1 MINKLVE
8 FSKKNIFVIL
18 IIIISSLYLIPLINT
33 QFYVSHDGEAHV
45 ARFASYAKAFS
56 GGQFIPRWASDL
68 NSGYGTPLFIFFYPL
83 PGYIASFLHVFG
95 FELEIVFKIILF
107 SSFILAPIFLFLW
120 LKTKVSKEVAFVAS
134 TIYLVLPY
142 RFLDTYVRGDIAE
155 MVSFVFIPLILL
167 SIDKVQKEKKII
179 SVVLGGFFYSLF
191 ILSHNGIAVI
201 FTPVFFAYAF
211 IIAKDRRKFLFSTG
225 IFVIGITLS
234 SFFWIP
240 AMLEA
245 KYVFSK
251 LFIEEIYKENFIPFW
266 NLFYSP
272 WGFGPDVNVAGG
284 QSPQIGILYT
294 IIPFLALFL
303 LRKMKKKK
311 EIIFWLLVFFFSI
324 LMTTQYTVFI
334 WERLPVIKLL
344 GYPWRFTALS
354 GFAACMVIFYVLQYF
369 KNQMLLYFLLGLFL
383 VSSLPFVKVNKYIDK
398 NDEFYYSYLGTT
410 DYHRRTSPIWTE
422 TDFWKKAESQFE
434 IISGEGT
441 LENIR
446 RESVKHTVTIQAK
459 SQVAVVDNT
468 VYFPGWRVRV
478 NGIKTPIEFQ
488 DQNHRGLITFKVP
501 KGMNQVEVKFG
512 ESPVRLLSDIISLI
526 SIIAIVFVLAFKKWI
541 KLYLKILKL

>member
-1 MINKLVE
+1 MSNKLAE
-8 FSKKNIFVIL
+8 ISKRNIFVIL
-18 IIIISSLYLIPLINT
+18 IIIIASLYLIPLLNA

-45 ARFASYAKAFS
+45 ARFAAYAKAFS
-56 GGQFIPRWASDL
+56 SGQVIPRWASDL

-83 PGYIASFLHVFG
+83 PGYIASFLHLFG
-95 FELEIVFKIILF
+95 FEFEMVFKIILF
-107 SSFILAPIFLFLW
+107 SSFTFAPIFLFLW
-120 LKTKVSKEVAFVAS
+120 LKTKVRYEIAFVAS

-155 MVSFVFIPLILL
+155 MVSFVFIPLIFLF
-167 SIDKVQKEKKII
+167 IDKVQKEKKII
-179 SVVLGGFFYSLF
+179 PAILGGFFYSLF

-201 FTPVFFAYAF
+201 FTPVFFAYAL
-211 IIAKDRRKFLFSTG
+211 IIAKDRREFFLSLVVFIT
-225 IFVIGITLS
+225 GITLS

-251 LFIEEIYKENFIPFW
+251 LFIEGLYKENFIPFW

-272 WGFGPDVNVAGG
+272 WGFGPDVNVSGG

-311 EIIFWLLVFFFSI
+311 EIIFWLLVFFFSTF
-324 LMTTQYTVFI
+324 MTTQQSAFI
-334 WERLPVIKLL
+334 WERIPVIKLL
-344 GYPWRFTALS
+344 GYPWRFVALS
-354 GFAACMVIFYVLQYF
+354 GLASCIVIFYVLQLF
-369 KNQMLLYFLLGLFL
+369 KNKVLLYFLLGLFL

-398 NDEFYYSYLGTT
+398 DDEFYYSYRGTT

-434 IISGEGT
+434 IISGEGM

-446 RESVKHTVTIQAK
+446 RGSVKHSVTVQAK
-459 SQVAVVDNT
+459 SDVTVVDNT
-468 VYFPGWRVRV
+468 VYFPGWRAEVD
-478 NGIKTPIEFQ
+478 GIKVPIEFQ
-488 DQNHRGLITFKVP
+488 DPNHRGLITFSIP
-501 KGMNQVEVKFG
+501 KGKHNIRVSFG
-512 ESPVRLLSDIISLI
+512 ESPVRLFSDMISLFGVLL
-526 SIIAIVFVLAFKKWI
+526 IVFLLVSRKWI
-541 KLYLKILKL
+541 RRYLKI

>member
-1 MINKLVE
+1 MINKLVG

-18 IIIISSLYLIPLINT
+18 IIIISSLYLIPLLNT

-45 ARFASYAKAFS
+45 ARFAAYAKAFS

-83 PGYIASFLHVFG
+83 PGYIASFLHLFG

-107 SSFILAPIFLFLW
+107 SSFTLVPIFLFLW
-120 LKTKVSKEVAFVAS
+120 LKTKVRYEVAFVAS
-134 TIYLVLPY
+134 AIYLVLPY
-142 RFLDTYVRGDIAE
+142 RLLDTYVRGDIAE
-155 MVSFVFIPLILL
+155 MVSFVSIPLIFLF
-167 SIDKVQKEKKII
+167 IDKVQKEKKI
-179 SVVLGGFFYSLF
+179 VPLVLGGFFYSLL

-211 IIAKDRRKFLFSTG
+211 IIAKDRREFFFSLG
-225 IFVIGITLS
+225 IFITGVTLS

-251 LFIEEIYKENFIPFW
+251 LFIEGLYKENFIPFW

-272 WGFGPDVNVAGG
+272 WGFGPDVNVVGG
-284 QSPQIGILYT
+284 QSPQIGILYMT
-294 IIPFLALFL
+294 VPFLALFL
-303 LRKMKKKK
+303 LKKMKKKK
-311 EIIFWLLVFFFSI
+311 EIIFWLFVFFFST
-324 LMTTQYTVFI
+324 LMTTQYSAFV
-334 WERLPVIKLL
+334 WERVPVIKLL
-344 GYPWRFTALS
+344 GYPWRFSALS
-354 GFAACMVIFYVLQYF
+354 GFASCMVIFYVLQLF

-383 VSSLPFVKVNKYIDK
+383 VSSLPFVKVNNYIDK
-398 NDEFYYSYLGTT
+398 NDEFYYSYRGTT
-410 DYHRRTSPIWTE
+410 DFHRRTSPMWTE

-446 RESVKHTVTIQAK
+446 RESVKHTVTVEAK
-459 SQVAVVDNT
+459 NQVAVVDNT

-478 NGIKTPIEFQ
+478 NGIKVPIEFQ
-488 DQNHRGLITFKVP
+488 DQNHRGLITFNVP

-526 SIIAIVFVLAFKKWI
+526 GVIIVIALFIFRKWI
-541 KLYLKILKL
+541 KLYLKI